1 MKKKRLLTMML
12 VLLAATLTTMAQVT
26 LVIHQTDGTSKSF
39 DITSI
44 TKMQVSPQ
52 FFSVFT
58 QDESKVAL
66 AQIQSIKFSK
76 ETTGISSAVDNK
88 DVTLHRN
95 GNMLTI
101 EGLKAGDRVQLF
113 NVNGQMI
120 GSLDGLSLNLSTL
133 GRGVYIL
140 KVNNKSFKFA
150 H

>member
-1 MKKKRLLTMML
+1 ML
-12 VLLAATLTTMAQVT
+12 VLLVTTLSSVAQT
-26 LVIHQTDGTSKSF
+26 NLVIHQTDGSSKSF
-39 DITSI
+39 DISSI

-66 AQIQSIKFSK
+66 AQVQSIKFSK
-76 ETTGISSAVDNK
+76 ETTGISNAVGNNE
-88 DVTLHRN
+88 VALQRN

-113 NVNGQMI
+113 NLSGQMI
-120 GSLDGLSLNLSTL
+120 GSLDGQSLNLSTL
-133 GRGVYIL
+133 SRGVYIL

-150 H
+150 N